1 MEDKLCRDTNN
12 SFLLCGTIAGTE
24 LNINSN
30 AGIEPNKAI
39 KINNVKASFSRN
51 TAGTFTT
58 PKISGFVN
66 ITLKGGTN
74 PSGDT
79 PDTQATQSTV
89 TGTNIDMTVDA
100 GKTNTQIYNSNGGTL
115 TVNLGKRGYY
125 TVIKEYPQGQAPEE
139 CIRISGDMHVDIWEY
154 GCPVYG
160 EDGSISIT
168 PQ

>member
-1 MEDKLCRDTNN
+1 MH
-12 SFLLCGTIAGTE
+12 GTIPGTE

-74 PSGDT
+74 PSGDS

-89 TGTNIDMTVDA
+89 LGTNINMTA
-100 GKTNTQIYNSNGGTL
+100 GIEKTKTQVYNGNDNTL
-115 TVNLGKRGYY
+115 TVTLGKRGYY
-125 TVIKEYPQGQAPEE
+125 TEIKEYPKYNAPDE
-139 CIRISGDMHVDIWEY
+139 CEHYSGDMHADIWEY
-154 GCPVYG
+154 ECPVYG